1 MSLKKKIV
9 YSIVTLFIV
18 AASGAQVAKA
28 ALGDMPGADDGDETQ
43 LAETEI
49 GTVQE
54 RRIIVQLREQKIK
67 NEQLAQDLQKE
78 KIELNL
84 LRIEV
89 DKKLDELKA
98 LRVEVSA
105 LLEEKSAQE
114 QVKVQELS
122 QMYNKMDP
130 AKAAVIIGQLDQEL
144 AIGILGNM
152 KSKSAGKVLA
162 NVEGEKAAQ
171 LSAAYATLKE
181 D

>member
-1 MSLKKKIV
+1 MDLKSKIV
-9 YSIVTLFIV
+9 YTIFILIIV
-18 AASGAQVAKA
+18 AASGVQVAKA
-28 ALGDMPGADDGDETQ
+28 ALEDMAGDEDQ
-43 LAETEI
+43 LAAEDI
-49 GTVQE
+49 GSVQE
-54 RRIIVQLREQKIK
+54 RRIIVQLREQKLK
-67 NEQLAQDLQKE
+67 NEQLAKELQKE

-98 LRVEVSA
+98 LRVEVTE
-105 LLEEKSAQE
+105 LLQEKTAQE
-114 QVKVQELS
+114 QAKVQELS

-130 AKAAVIIGQLDQEL
+130 ARAAIIIGQLDQEL